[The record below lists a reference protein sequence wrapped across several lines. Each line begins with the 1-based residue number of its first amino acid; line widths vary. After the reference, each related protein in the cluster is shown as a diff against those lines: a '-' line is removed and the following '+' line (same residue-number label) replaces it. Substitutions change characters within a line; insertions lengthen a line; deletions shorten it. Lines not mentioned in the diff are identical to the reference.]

1 MGRMKDYFEFSQL
14 LHWLS
19 EDALQIML
27 DMESEE
33 YRTLIIK
40 REIEARHVNPAPG
53 TPSARTTRTDSGNS
67 GKA

>member
-40 REIEARHVNPAPG
+40 REIEARHVNPAPR
-53 TPSARTTRTDSGNS
+53 TPSARTTRTDPGNS
-67 GKA
+67 GEA